1 MEILDLRH
9 FSSVDL
15 RPLLDDETRAWASL
29 LSWDYN
35 GSAEMILRYVDAK
48 ILPGYAAIERGRIF
62 GYSFFV
68 YEGSKGVV
76 GDLFVANGRPPA
88 QRARSGNQAA
98 DACDRDAAAVAWNS
112 SGRSATARARRR
124 KRCRGH
130 FWTRDSSGI
139 RGCS

>member
-62 GYSFFV
+62 GYSLFRV
-68 YEGSKGVV
+68 RGQQGS
-76 GDLFVANGRPPA
+76 DGRPFCGERRPLVRT
-88 QRARSGNQAA
+88 RAKSK
-98 DACDRDAAAVAWNS
+98 S
-112 SGRSATARARRR
+112 S
-124 KRCRGH
+124 C
-130 FWTRDSSGI
+130 
-139 RGCS
+139 

>member
-48 ILPGYAAIERGRIF
+48 DP
-62 GYSFFV
+62 
-68 YEGSKGVV
+68 
-76 GDLFVANGRPPA
+76 
-88 QRARSGNQAA
+88 
-98 DACDRDAAAVAWNS
+98 
-112 SGRSATARARRR
+112 
-124 KRCRGH
+124 
-130 FWTRDSSGI
+130 SGI
-139 RGCS
+139 RGDRTRAHLWLQLFRV